1 MYDSWTKSKKA
12 LLRLFEMNKIE
23 GSISSANCNKNTS
36 SDKNQVAIHSCDLW
50 RRSLL
55 KRSIGSCVKI
65 TTSFRFLSER
75 WGAECGGRGRDLDP
89 VSDALKP
96 SRSLRCYGFRR

>member
-12 LLRLFEMNKIE
+12 LLRLFQMNKIE
-23 GSISSANCNKNTS
+23 ESITSANCNKSNTS
-36 SDKNQVAIHSCDLW
+36 SDKNQVAIPCRDLG

-65 TTSFRFLSER
+65 TTSLRFLSER
-75 WGAECGGRGRDLDP
+75 
-89 VSDALKP
+89 
-96 SRSLRCYGFRR
+96 